1 MTNLTGTVNTIDE
14 RRSLHG
20 PRRACADDASHQARP
35 ERRDIMNDHTRIIET
50 AKRAARRLSRAGSAS
65 YQTNLDTIARDA
77 GRGNWAAYVKDP
89 LEVDTEIYSCSVI
102 GGYPAITRGFPPLH
116 LMTSLSTITESP
128 AEIAN
133 GEGIVLG
140 IDDDLRTIR
149 SPRRS
154 IVLSTGHPGSGK
166 SMSTVFCTIATS
178 PTSSQIIH
186 DRKGE
191 ILAGVL
197 ALGLRTGTNMVVV
210 DADDTCTETDIRRVR
225 FNPLHP
231 RFRGRGQEV
240 WSHAMSVASC
250 IIGIPDARKQAFS
263 SLFGLVV
270 MRMDAD
276 DSSPTIPRIATE
288 LHEHFVDGAG
298 QRLEALRPHASTRE
312 AACAMKLLEGF
323 SQEDVDLTVED
334 VRAAVDRLRV
344 PVMETTAYDDGATLA
359 DILANPDR
367 PATVFML
374 QDPEASNKTVAF
386 EINAMVADALGRIRA
401 SQPHAARALQ
411 FIIDDAPRMGTS
423 YWMRS
428 VIRDG
433 APAGTSMLFVYQH
446 LNQRRVALE
455 PWSDYDIRP
464 GRADHVL
471 AFQLRIDDIELS
483 QISRILGHEAR
494 VDFEPSSPGNHLL
507 VDRKKA
513 FTMETPFVL
522 PPRRARYR

>member
-1 MTNLTGTVNTIDE
+1 
-14 RRSLHG
+14 
-20 PRRACADDASHQARP
+20 
-35 ERRDIMNDHTRIIET
+35 MNDHTRIIEA

-65 YQTNLDTIARDA
+65 YQTNLDTVARDA
-77 GRGNWAAYVKDP
+77 GRGSWAAYLKNPV
-89 LEVDTEIYSCSVI
+89 EVDPERYSCSDM

-116 LMTSLSTITESP
+116 LMTSLSTITDSP
-128 AEIAN
+128 TKISN

-140 IDDDLRTIR
+140 IDDDLRTVR

-166 SMSTVFCTIATS
+166 TMSTVFCTVASS

-210 DADDTCTETDIRRVR
+210 DADDACTETGIRRVR

-231 RFRGRGQEV
+231 RFRGRGQDV

-250 IIGIPDARKQAFS
+250 IIGIPDARKEAFT

-270 MRMDAD
+270 TRMVAD
-276 DSSPTIPRIATE
+276 DGSPTIPRIASE

-298 QRLEALRPHASTRE
+298 PRLEALRPHASNRE
-312 AACAMKLLEGF
+312 AVRAMKLLEGL
-323 SQEDVDLTVED
+323 SRKDVNLAVDD
-334 VRAAVDRLRV
+334 VRTAVDRLRV
-344 PVMETTAYDDGATLA
+344 PVMETAAYDDGAELA
-359 DILANPDR
+359 DMLADPER

-374 QDPEASNKTVAF
+374 QDPETSGRTVAF

-411 FIIDDAPRMGTS
+411 FILDDAPRMGTS
-423 YWMRS
+423 DWMRS

-446 LNQRRVALE
+446 LNQRRVSLE
-455 PWSDYDIRP
+455 PWPDYDVRP

-483 QISRILGHEAR
+483 QIPRILGHEAR
-494 VDFEPSSPGNHLL
+494 VDFEPSSPGSHLL

-522 PPRRARYR
+522 PPRRARFR